1 MAKYSSSDLNKR
13 IDELEIDEEQKVS
26 LMEDITDSIVDE
38 SAEIE
43 KLKADVEEKSRLV
56 EEKSRLV
63 EEKTRLY
70 DELLGKYKSRF
81 MDSVDGSYNDEE
93 EIKEK
98 EDEVID
104 IKELF

>member
-56 EEKSRLV
+56 EEK
-63 EEKTRLY
+63 TRLY

>member
-13 IDELEIDEEQKVS
+13 IDELEIDEELKVS

-43 KLKADVEEKSRLV
+43 KLKAEIEKLKADVEEKS
-56 EEKSRLV
+56 
-63 EEKTRLY
+63 RLY

>member
-13 IDELEIDEEQKVS
+13 IDELEIDEELKVS

-38 SAEIE
+38 SEEIE
-43 KLKADVEEKSRLV
+43 KLKADIEEKS
-56 EEKSRLV
+56 K
-63 EEKTRLY
+63 LY

-81 MDSVDGSYNDEE
+81 MDSVDGSFNDEE

-98 EDEVID
+98 EEEVID

>member
-13 IDELEIDEEQKVS
+13 IDELEIDEELKVS

-43 KLKADVEEKSRLV
+43 KLKADVEEKSRL
-56 EEKSRLV
+56 
-63 EEKTRLY
+63 Y

-98 EDEVID
+98 EEEVID